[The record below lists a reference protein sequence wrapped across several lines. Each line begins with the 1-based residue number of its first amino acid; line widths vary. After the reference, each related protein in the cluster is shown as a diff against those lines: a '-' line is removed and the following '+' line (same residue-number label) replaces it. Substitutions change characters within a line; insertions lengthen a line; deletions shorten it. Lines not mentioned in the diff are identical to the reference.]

1 MMFVRLSNFTFG
13 YKGEPHEIIPHQNYL
28 KITSIKGK
36 SAAMT
41 EPVFA
46 APSDLIDSGPAPCD
60 LSFMEVIGQKMRIPN
75 RLKVTEEQEEEEEEK
90 AEDIHLSTL
99 QMQIPERISMGETE
113 MQDIGARPYLYGWFH
128 NNPSITDPPPL
139 SISPN
144 LIFGPSHALNMDRP
158 ESPVQTATT
167 QHSSRS
173 RALSENEI
181 CLSSVSRRQRN
192 LAHHSSGPK
201 HPFPLPGPGQASFS
215 IHNVCNVLIYVGQKL
230 SEYLM
235 EAVNQKM
242 QRRNRLYNQS
252 LSGRPCSD
260 GINQARYSSMTHDY
274 TVPEGVLEN
283 FSVME
288 IVTLRRQLNKLNRRL
303 QLLEQES
310 RDHARKEFVLYSI
323 IIAACF
329 VNSWLWL
336 RK

>member
-1 MMFVRLSNFTFG
+1 
-13 YKGEPHEIIPHQNYL
+13 
-28 KITSIKGK
+28 
-36 SAAMT
+36 MT
-41 EPVFA
+41 EPAFA

-60 LSFMEVIGQKMRIPN
+60 LGFMEVIGQKMRIPN
-75 RLKVTEEQEEEEEEK
+75 RLKVTEEQGDEEK
-90 AEDIHLSTL
+90 VEDIQQSAL

-144 LIFGPSHALNMDRP
+144 LMFGPAHALNVDRS
-158 ESPVQTATT
+158 ESPLQMANS

-173 RALSENEI
+173 RTLSENEI

-192 LAHHSSGPK
+192 LIDHSSGPK
-201 HPFPLPGPGQASFS
+201 HPFPSPGPGQASFS
-215 IHNVCNVLIYVGQKL
+215 VPNVCNVLIYVGHKL
-230 SEYLM
+230 SGYLM
-235 EAVNQKM
+235 ETVNQKM
-242 QRRNRLYNQS
+242 RRRSRFHSQS
-252 LSGRPCSD
+252 LSGSLYSD
-260 GINQARYSSMTHDY
+260 GTNQTRNQSMTHEY
-274 TVPEGVLEN
+274 TIPEGALEN

>member
-1 MMFVRLSNFTFG
+1 MA
-13 YKGEPHEIIPHQNYL
+13 EP
-28 KITSIKGK
+28 
-36 SAAMT
+36 A
-41 EPVFA
+41 FA
-46 APSDLIDSGPAPCD
+46 VPSDLMDSGSAPCD
-60 LSFMEVIGQKMRIPN
+60 LGFMEVIGQKMRIPN
-75 RLKVTEEQEEEEEEK
+75 RLKVTEEQGDEDK
-90 AEDIHLSTL
+90 VEDIPLSTL

-144 LIFGPSHALNMDRP
+144 LMFGATHALNVDRP
-158 ESPVQTATT
+158 ESPLQMATS
-167 QHSSRS
+167 QHSSRP
-173 RALSENEI
+173 RTLSENEI
-181 CLSSVSRRQRN
+181 CLASVSRRQRN
-192 LAHHSSGPK
+192 LSRFHSQ
-201 HPFPLPGPGQASFS
+201 PLSS
-215 IHNVCNVLIYVGQKL
+215 SL
-230 SEYLM
+230 YLDGT
-235 EAVNQKM
+235 NQT
-242 QRRNRLYNQS
+242 RNQ
-252 LSGRPCSD
+252 
-260 GINQARYSSMTHDY
+260 SMTHEY
-274 TVPEGVLEN
+274 TIPEGVLEN

>member
-1 MMFVRLSNFTFG
+1 MMFVRRSNFTLG

-75 RLKVTEEQEEEEEEK
+75 RLKVTEEQEEEEEK

-158 ESPVQTATT
+158 ESPVQTTTT

-192 LAHHSSGPK
+192 L
-201 HPFPLPGPGQASFS
+201 
-215 IHNVCNVLIYVGQKL
+215 
-230 SEYLM
+230 
-235 EAVNQKM
+235 
-242 QRRNRLYNQS
+242 NRFHNQS
-252 LSGRPCSD
+252 LSRRLYSD

-274 TVPEGVLEN
+274 TVPEGVLGN

>member
-1 MMFVRLSNFTFG
+1 
-13 YKGEPHEIIPHQNYL
+13 
-28 KITSIKGK
+28 
-36 SAAMT
+36 MT

-99 QMQIPERISMGETE
+99 RMQIPERISMGETE

-192 LAHHSSGPK
+192 LADHSSGPK
-201 HPFPLPGPGQASFS
+201 HPFPSPGPGQASFS

-242 QRRNRLYNQS
+242 QRRNRFHNQS
-252 LSGRPCSD
+252 LSGRLYSD
-260 GINQARYSSMTHDY
+260 GINQASITHDY

-288 IVTLRRQLNKLNRRL
+288 IVTLRRQVLWIHWSCFSHLREYTLTSHQHSVFEGTKV
-303 QLLEQES
+303 
-310 RDHARKEFVLYSI
+310 DHGPRYQ
-323 IIAACF
+323 
-329 VNSWLWL
+329 L
-336 RK
+336 RKRTAFNIKTWKMEETQGLNHNKNFILSERFLLFYKV

>member
-1 MMFVRLSNFTFG
+1 MEFNPDKCEHIQNMKQTLCKKSALTLTYKMKRNIGYPKIGFG
-13 YKGEPHEIIPHQNYL
+13 NL
-28 KITSIKGK
+28 
-36 SAAMT
+36 AAMT
-41 EPVFA
+41 EPAFA

-60 LSFMEVIGQKMRIPN
+60 LGFMEVIGQKMRIPN
-75 RLKVTEEQEEEEEEK
+75 RLKVTEEQEDEEK
-90 AEDIHLSTL
+90 VEDIHLSTL

-144 LIFGPSHALNMDRP
+144 LMFGPAHALNADRS
-158 ESPVQTATT
+158 ESPLQCFCFYPFY
-167 QHSSRS
+167 R
-173 RALSENEI
+173 I
-181 CLSSVSRRQRN
+181 D
-192 LAHHSSGPK
+192 HSSGPK
-201 HPFPLPGPGQASFS
+201 HPFPSPGPGQASFS
-215 IHNVCNVLIYVGQKL
+215 IHNVCNVLIYVGHKL

-235 EAVNQKM
+235 ETVNQKM
-242 QRRNRLYNQS
+242 RRRNRFHNQP
-252 LSGRPCSD
+252 LSGSLYSD
-260 GINQARYSSMTHDY
+260 GTNQTRNQSMTHEY
-274 TVPEGVLEN
+274 TIPEGVLEN

>member
-1 MMFVRLSNFTFG
+1 
-13 YKGEPHEIIPHQNYL
+13 
-28 KITSIKGK
+28 
-36 SAAMT
+36 MT
-41 EPVFA
+41 EPAFA

-60 LSFMEVIGQKMRIPN
+60 LGFMEVIGQKMRIPN
-75 RLKVTEEQEEEEEEK
+75 RLKVTEEQGDEEK
-90 AEDIHLSTL
+90 VEDIQQSAL

-144 LIFGPSHALNMDRP
+144 LMFGPAHALSVDRS
-158 ESPVQTATT
+158 ESPLQMATS

-173 RALSENEI
+173 RTLSENEI

-192 LAHHSSGPK
+192 LIDHSSGPK
-201 HPFPLPGPGQASFS
+201 HPFPSPGPGQTSFS
-215 IHNVCNVLIYVGQKL
+215 VPNVCNVLIYVGHKL
-230 SEYLM
+230 SRYLV
-235 EAVNQKM
+235 ETVNQKM
-242 QRRNRLYNQS
+242 WRRSRFHNQS
-252 LSGRPCSD
+252 LSGSLYSD
-260 GINQARYSSMTHDY
+260 GTNQARNQSMTHEY
-274 TVPEGVLEN
+274 TIPEGALEN

>member
-1 MMFVRLSNFTFG
+1 MDSALPN
-13 YKGEPHEIIPHQNYL
+13 
-28 KITSIKGK
+28 
-36 SAAMT
+36 AAMT

-46 APSDLIDSGPAPCD
+46 APSDLIDSCPAPCD
-60 LSFMEVIGQKMRIPN
+60 PGFVQVIGQKMRIPN
-75 RLKVTEEQEEEEEEK
+75 RLKVAEEQEEEEK

-144 LIFGPSHALNMDRP
+144 LMFGPTHALNVDRP
-158 ESPVQTATT
+158 ESPMQTA
-167 QHSSRS
+167 SRQ

-192 LAHHSSGPK
+192 LTDHSSGPV
-201 HPFPLPGPGQASFS
+201 HPFPSPGPGQASFS
-215 IHNVCNVLIYVGQKL
+215 IHNVCNVVIYIGHKL
-230 SEYLM
+230 TEYLM
-235 EAVNQKM
+235 ETVNQKM
-242 QRRNRLYNQS
+242 QR
-252 LSGRPCSD
+252 
-260 GINQARYSSMTHDY
+260 SMAHDY

-336 RK
+336 KK

>member
-1 MMFVRLSNFTFG
+1 MDSALPN
-13 YKGEPHEIIPHQNYL
+13 
-28 KITSIKGK
+28 
-36 SAAMT
+36 AAMT

-46 APSDLIDSGPAPCD
+46 APSDLIDSCPAPCD
-60 LSFMEVIGQKMRIPN
+60 PGFVQVIGQKMRIPN
-75 RLKVTEEQEEEEEEK
+75 RLKVAEEQEEEEK

-144 LIFGPSHALNMDRP
+144 LMFGPTHALNVDRP
-158 ESPVQTATT
+158 ESPMQTA
-167 QHSSRS
+167 SRQ

-192 LAHHSSGPK
+192 LNR
-201 HPFPLPGPGQASFS
+201 FS
-215 IHNVCNVLIYVGQKL
+215 
-230 SEYLM
+230 
-235 EAVNQKM
+235 
-242 QRRNRLYNQS
+242 NQS
-252 LSGRPCSD
+252 LSGTVYLD
-260 GINQARYSSMTHDY
+260 GMNQSRNQSMAHDY

-336 RK
+336 KK

>member
-1 MMFVRLSNFTFG
+1 
-13 YKGEPHEIIPHQNYL
+13 
-28 KITSIKGK
+28 
-36 SAAMT
+36 MT

-46 APSDLIDSGPAPCD
+46 APSDLIDSCPAPCD
-60 LSFMEVIGQKMRIPN
+60 PGFVQVIGQKMRIPN
-75 RLKVTEEQEEEEEEK
+75 RLKVAEEQEEEEK

-144 LIFGPSHALNMDRP
+144 LMFGPTHALNVDRP
-158 ESPVQTATT
+158 ESPMQTA
-167 QHSSRS
+167 SRQ

-192 LAHHSSGPK
+192 LTDHSSGPV
-201 HPFPLPGPGQASFS
+201 HPFPSPGPGQASFS
-215 IHNVCNVLIYVGQKL
+215 IHNVCNVVIYIGHKL
-230 SEYLM
+230 TEYLM
-235 EAVNQKM
+235 ETVNQKM
-242 QRRNRLYNQS
+242 QRRNRFSNQS
-252 LSGRPCSD
+252 LSGTVYLD
-260 GINQARYSSMTHDY
+260 GMNQSRNQSMAHDY

-336 RK
+336 KK